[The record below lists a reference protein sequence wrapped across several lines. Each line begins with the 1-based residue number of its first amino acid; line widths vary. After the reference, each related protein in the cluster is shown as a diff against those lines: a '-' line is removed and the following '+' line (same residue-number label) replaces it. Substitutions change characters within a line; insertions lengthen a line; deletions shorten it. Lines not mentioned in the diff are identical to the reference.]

1 MAFFKVNLKDEY
13 NPNSIRNIGVIAHI
27 DAGKTTSTECLL
39 YLAGATSTIGNV
51 DDGNTVT
58 DFMEIEREK
67 GLQNF
72 NRTQTSKAMI
82 LLSKNRKHNLGITI
96 QSASLSF
103 LWNDHRINLIDTPG
117 HVDFTLEVERSLR
130 VLDGVV
136 TIIDSSAGVE
146 VVLVF

>member
-67 GLQNF
+67 GL
-72 NRTQTSKAMI
+72 KI
-82 LLSKNRKHNLGITI
+82 LIERRHRK
-96 QSASLSF
+96 Q
-103 LWNDHRINLIDTPG
+103 
-117 HVDFTLEVERSLR
+117 
-130 VLDGVV
+130 
-136 TIIDSSAGVE
+136 
-146 VVLVF
+146 